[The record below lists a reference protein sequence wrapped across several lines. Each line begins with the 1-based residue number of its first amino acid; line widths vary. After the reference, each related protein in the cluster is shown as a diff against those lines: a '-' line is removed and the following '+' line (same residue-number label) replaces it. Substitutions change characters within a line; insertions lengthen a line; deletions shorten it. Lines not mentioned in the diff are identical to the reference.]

1 MNKNIIKEIKIQ
13 DHNKMNILKLL
24 VSTLL
29 LSAFVHAN
37 EGPVGV
43 KAVVKNK
50 NILSGNIVELH
61 IRATGKIALFS
72 AVKKIDGVKV
82 LSQDERI
89 THVHTYSHG
98 KLKKECTI
106 FTLTFAPEKDMTI
119 PSYKVEI
126 DGRIYKTKPIKLKM
140 KDSTT
145 LNKKKSNI
153 FSLKLRSNK
162 KSVMVGEA
170 FLATVYLSLQH
181 NFIISKKLQ
190 YHRPKF
196 EGFFVEQIDKG
207 ESYNEGDYQITELKY
222 ILTPHSEGNFTVGPA
237 YAKIGLQDGSKKVMV
252 NVDKGRK
259 MFQKASNSF
268 ELEVFPKAVESDLV
282 GKFSLNA
289 KVDTQKVAAG
299 KPVKLSIKL
308 EGEGD
313 LTRFDFPDYTM
324 DGVTVYSNKA
334 KIDIKM
340 VDAKIHSSYS
350 KEFVFISEESFSIP
364 VRLFSMYDPRSG
376 ELKELKIDR
385 VDIETGPS
393 KAVPATSRTSK
404 SQISKEI
411 INKMITLKE
420 KVEVIVTDWWIAILS
435 FLLGGVFFYLFRYL
449 PKRKQTSFKESE
461 ALKILY
467 GHISKDPE
475 VEEMVRKL
483 YARKN
488 GGTSVKIDKQ
498 KLKELIEHFT

>member
-1 MNKNIIKEIKIQ
+1 
-13 DHNKMNILKLL
+13 MNILKYLIFIL
-24 VSTLL
+24 I
-29 LSAFVHAN
+29 LSVFVHAN
-37 EGPVGV
+37 EGPIGA
-43 KAVVKNK
+43 KAVVSNK
-50 NILSGNIVELH
+50 NILKGNVVELH
-61 IRATGKIALFS
+61 IRATGEIAAFPT
-72 AVKKIDGVKV
+72 VKKIDGVKV
-82 LSQDERI
+82 LNQDERI
-89 THVHTYSHG
+89 THMHTYSHG

-119 PSYKVEI
+119 PSYDVEI

-140 KDSTT
+140 KDATT
-145 LNKKKSNI
+145 SNKKKSNI
-153 FSLKLRSNK
+153 FSLKLKSNT
-162 KSVMVGEA
+162 KSVTVGEA
-170 FLATVYLSLQH
+170 FLATVSLSLQH

-196 EGFFVEQIDKG
+196 TGFFVEQIDKG
-207 ESYNEGDYQITELKY
+207 KSYNEGDHQITEFTY

-237 YAKIGLQDGSKKVMV
+237 YAKIGLQDGSKKGLR
-252 NVDKGRK
+252 NVDRSRK

-268 ELEVFPKAVESDLV
+268 ELEVFPKAVESNLV
-282 GKFSLNA
+282 GKFSLVA

-313 LTRFDFPDYTM
+313 LTRFDFPDYTL
-324 DGVTVYSNKA
+324 DAVTIYSDKA
-334 KIDIKM
+334 KIEIKV
-340 VDAKIHSSYS
+340 VDGKIHSSYS

-364 VRLFSMYDPRSG
+364 ERLFTVYDPRSG
-376 ELKELKIDR
+376 ELKELKIDS

-393 KAVPATSRTSK
+393 KADTSTSKVFK

-411 INKMITLKE
+411 LNKMIRLKE
-420 KVEVIVTDWWIAILS
+420 KVEVLLTDWWMAILS
-435 FLLGGVFFYLFRYL
+435 FILGGVFFYLLRYL

-467 GHISKDPE
+467 GHMSKDPE

-488 GGTSVKIDKQ
+488 GDSSVKIDK
-498 KLKELIEHFT
+498 KRLKEMIEHFN